1 MISPHLGE
9 ILAVTS
15 AVFWAGAVILFR
27 VSGQKVAPLGLNLF
41 KTVLGLILF
50 LITLAALGQ
59 PIVRS
64 APAGEYLLL
73 LGSGLLGI
81 AISDTLF
88 FYSLN
93 RLGAG
98 PSSIVATLYS
108 PFIIGLSLVFL
119 GERLTGRQVVGV
131 CSILTAVLII
141 AYHKEGRRVSVG
153 SALSGVVL
161 GVLAQATT
169 AVGIVMIKPMLNHT
183 PVVWATALRLAGAV
197 PVLALFVLFHRRRS
211 SITSSLMNR
220 SHWKVLIPASFLGTY
235 VSIVAWTA
243 AMKYTHASV
252 AAALN
257 QTSTAFTFILA
268 AVFLKEKPTPVKIT
282 AVFLALAGA
291 LLTSSL

>member
-1 MISPHLGE
+1 MIVPHLGE
-9 ILAVTS
+9 ILAVAS
-15 AVFWAGAVILFR
+15 AVFWAGAIILFR

-41 KTVLGLILF
+41 KTVLGLALF
-50 LITLAALGQ
+50 LITLAILGQ

-64 APAGEYLLL
+64 APLGDYLLL

-81 AISDTLF
+81 ALSDTLF

-93 RLGAG
+93 LLGAA

-108 PFIIGLSLVFL
+108 PFIIGLSLAFL

-131 CSILTAVLII
+131 CFILAAVLII
-141 AYHKEGRRVSVG
+141 AYHREERRVTVG
-153 SALSGVVL
+153 SAVSGVVL

-169 AVGIVMIKPMLNHT
+169 AVGIVMIKPMLGHT

-197 PVLALFVLFHRRRS
+197 PVLALFLLFHRQRR
-211 SITSSLMNR
+211 SITSSIMNR
-220 SHWKVLIPASFLGTY
+220 GHWKVLVPASFLGTY
-235 VSIVAWTA
+235 VSILAWTA
-243 AMKYTHASV
+243 AMKYTKASV

-257 QTSTAFTFILA
+257 QTSTAFTFVLA
-268 AVFLKEKPTPVKIT
+268 AIFLKEKPTPAKIT

-291 LLTSSL
+291 LLISSL